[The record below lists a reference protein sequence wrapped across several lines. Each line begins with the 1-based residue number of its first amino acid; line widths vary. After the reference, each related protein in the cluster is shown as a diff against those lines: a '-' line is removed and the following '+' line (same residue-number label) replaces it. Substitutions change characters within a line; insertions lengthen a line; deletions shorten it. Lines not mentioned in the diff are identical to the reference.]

1 MPIPNNGLITE
12 TNRQYYEGAQGFIV
26 IDENPGP
33 GPALPTSSFTTT
45 FNTDLIFG
53 NDNPNNPDYAL
64 NNFKLYT
71 SPNGTP
77 GSFTE
82 VLGSN
87 GIPGSKYGVTGN
99 TIYNVNPLDF
109 GLGTYVVVQLKTL
122 NGGNY
127 GITSNPNS
135 YAYGDT
141 VEENYGS
148 YSYITLNNIVNNF
161 MVAYVGTGKLIS
173 DVKRTDVIFHA
184 KRSLQEFSYDTL
196 KSIKSQEL
204 NVPQNLSVV
213 IPQDYVNYVKI
224 SWIDHLGVK
233 HPLYP
238 GGTLTINPY
247 ENPVQD
253 TSGVP
258 VQDNFEDNI
267 EGDSL
272 TEKRWDSNNIINQL
286 QNFYNVNNQMNNWNN
301 YGIDNYGYG
310 RHYGLDPQYANIN
323 GYFTINER
331 EGKISFSSD
340 LVNKLIVLEYVSD
353 GLAYDMD
360 TRVPKLAE
368 EAMYAY
374 IIHAVISL
382 RVGQPEYLVQRL
394 KREKVAKL
402 RNTKIRLSN
411 IKLEEITQVLRGK
424 SKWIKH

>member
-12 TNRQYYEGAQGFIV
+12 TNRQYYEGAQSFIG
-26 IDENPGP
+26 N
-33 GPALPTSSFTTT
+33 ATTLSFLTN
-45 FNTDLIFG
+45 FNTSLIFG
-53 NDNPNNPDYAL
+53 GYNPSQVDYAL

-71 SPNGTP
+71 STTGFPS
-77 GSFTE
+77 SFTE
-82 VLGSN
+82 YTS
-87 GIPGSKYGVTGN
+87 
-99 TIYNVNPLDF
+99 IYTVIDNAIVFPSAPAA
-109 GLGTYVVVQLKTL
+109 GTYIVVQLKTL

-127 GITSNPNS
+127 GTTVSEL
-135 YAYGDT
+135 AYGNT

-258 VQDNFEDNI
+258 VQDNFNSNI

-272 TEKRWDSNNIINQL
+272 TERRWADNNIINQL
-286 QNFYNVNNQMNNWNN
+286 QNFYNVNNQMNDWNN
-301 YGIDNYGYG
+301 YGINNYGYG
-310 RHYGLDPQYANIN
+310 RHFGLDPQYANIN

-382 RVGQPEYLVQRL
+382 RIGQPEYLVQRL